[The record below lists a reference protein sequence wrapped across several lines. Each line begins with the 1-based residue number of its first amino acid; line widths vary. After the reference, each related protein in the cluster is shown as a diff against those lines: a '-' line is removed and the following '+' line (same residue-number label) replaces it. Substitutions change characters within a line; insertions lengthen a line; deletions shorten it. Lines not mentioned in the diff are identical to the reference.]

1 MYIELHCHSAYSFLD
16 GASLPEQ
23 LALTAANLGY
33 QALALTDHNGIYG
46 AMAFA
51 QEAKSLGLQ
60 AITGAELTLLD
71 GSHVTILAET
81 PEGYANLCR
90 LITEAHLRRAD
101 RRDPRLEFAAL
112 EALHEGL
119 IVLSGCRDGFLPQ
132 LLRREGRAAARACA
146 ERCRAVFGHENFF
159 VELQRNYVRGDLA
172 LTRALRDL
180 AHDVQLGVVASG
192 NVHYHARERHRLHDV
207 LVAIRHRTTLD
218 GSHGARRPNSEF
230 SLRPLEEV
238 TVLFRDC
245 PDAVATTVAIA
256 ARCRAFDL
264 TRDLGYGFPDF
275 RGADRT
281 PAPRALAEL
290 CRARLEERYARGTE
304 HRAEAER
311 RLEQELTLIE
321 HHQLSGFFLV
331 YHDLFDLAR
340 EVAADVRRGSRRATG
355 NLLPGRG
362 RGSSVSSIVCYLL
375 GLSHID
381 PVANRLFLGRFLNET
396 LASVPDIDLDFPRE
410 IREELIRRV
419 YTRYGAE
426 HVGLVCS
433 FPTYR
438 LRSAVREI
446 GKALDLPAGEIEQV
460 AKLADPKGL
469 PDGRSRSGGL
479 ADELDQ
485 LPGFQGR
492 RNAPLWKELC
502 ELAEEIAG
510 LPRHVSQHVGG
521 MIISS
526 RPLVELVPLERAAM
540 PDRVV
545 CQWDKD
551 SCDDARFIKIDFLA
565 LGMLSLV
572 EECVELVARREG
584 EPPDLSRIDFAD
596 QAVYD
601 RICRGD
607 TVGLFQIESRAQI
620 QMLRRTRPRDLED
633 LAVEVAIVRPGPIVG
648 GAVNPYVRRREEQRR
663 AREAGRP
670 YEPPVDHPLLRDVLA
685 ETLGVILYQ
694 DQVLQVCQA
703 LAGFTAGQAE
713 ALRRAM
719 SRRRSRE
726 LMAGF
731 WEEFRAGAATREV
744 TERVAAKLFAQVIAF
759 SEFGFPKS
767 HAAAFGLLAYQSA
780 WLRHYH
786 PAEYYCAL
794 FNNQPMGFYSLDA
807 LGRDAKRNGIEIRL
821 PDVNVSDVWCT
832 VERETLKDSGT
843 VAGNPKGLPDGR
855 GKGETRAV
863 RVGLGFIRDWSEE
876 TATAVVAEREQGGP
890 FRSVG
895 DVVRRAPPQLKRP
908 AIEHLVWVGGC
919 DGFGL
924 TRRGL
929 LWQVGLWLPPQSDPG
944 DEARRRRQLELPL
957 DQPFER
963 LRFGGLEAGERVLAE
978 YAVLGFAA
986 SGHPLQLLRG
996 ALPAGVVSSD
1006 RLPGLRHGSGVEV
1019 AGLVVARQRPET
1031 AKGFIFVLLEDEAG
1045 MVNVIVRPDVY
1056 QRHRPAIRGEP
1067 LLWVRGKL
1075 AKDDGT
1081 LNLLAEE
1088 VQGLTLRG
1096 MRDAG
1101 SEMRPHTTHPA
1112 SRIPHPDSPY
1122 AFLTTFRHV
1131 APESK
1136 DWG

>member
-1 MYIELHCHSAYSFLD
+1 MYIELHCHSAFSFLD

-23 LALTAANLGY
+23 LALTASQLGY
-33 QALALTDHNGIYG
+33 PALALTDHNGLYG
-46 AMAFA
+46 SMAFA
-51 QEAKSLGLQ
+51 HSCQKLGLQ

-71 GSHVTILAET
+71 GSHVTLLAET
-81 PEGYANLCR
+81 PAGYANLCR
-90 LITEAHLRRAD
+90 LITEAHLGRAD
-101 RRDPRLEFAAL
+101 RRDPRLDFASL
-112 EALHEGL
+112 EARHAGL
-119 IVLSGCRDGFLPQ
+119 IVLSGCRNGLVPGV
-132 LLRREGRAAARACA
+132 LRRDGPAAARRFA
-146 ERCRAVFGHENFF
+146 ERCRAVFGPERFF
-159 VELQRNYVRGDLA
+159 VELQRNYVRGDRALTLA
-172 LTRALRDL
+172 LKDL
-180 AHDVQLGVVASG
+180 ADCVQLGVVASG
-192 NVHYHARERHRLHDV
+192 NVHYHKRERHRLHDV

-218 GSHGARRPNSEF
+218 GSHNVRHANSEF
-230 SLRPLEEV
+230 FLRPPREVEE
-238 TVLFRDC
+238 LFRDC
-245 PDAVATTVAIA
+245 PDAVANTVQIA

-264 TRDLGYGFPDF
+264 TRDLGYSFPDF
-275 RGADRT
+275 RGADLT

-290 CRARLEERYARGTE
+290 CRAKLDVLYPAAGSP
-304 HRAEAER
+304 HRDGAVR

-321 HHQLSGFFLV
+321 HHRLSGFFLV

-340 EVAADVRRGSRRATG
+340 EVAADVRRGSRRAHA

-381 PVANRLFLGRFLNET
+381 PIANGLFLGRFLNDT

-419 YTRYGAE
+419 YKRYGDE

-438 LRSAVREI
+438 LRSTVREI
-446 GKALDLPAGEIEQV
+446 GKALDLPPGEIEQV
-460 AKLADPKGL
+460 AKLAD
-469 PDGRSRSGGL
+469 RRSGGL
-479 ADELDQ
+479 ADELEQ

-492 RNAPLWKELC
+492 TAAPLWKELC

-510 LPRHVSQHVGG
+510 LPRHISQHVGG
-521 MIISS
+521 MVISS
-526 RPLVELVPLERAAM
+526 RPLVEIVPLERAAM
-540 PDRVV
+540 ADRVV

-572 EECVELVARREG
+572 EECVELVAGRAG
-584 EPPDLSRIDFAD
+584 TPPDLSRIDFAD
-596 QAVYD
+596 AAVYD

-620 QMLRRTRPRDLED
+620 QMLRRTRPRNLED

-648 GAVNPYVRRREEQRR
+648 GAVNPYVRRREDQRR
-663 AREAGRP
+663 AHAAGRT
-670 YEPPVDHPLLRDVLA
+670 YEPPLDHPLLQEALA

-726 LMAGF
+726 LMAEF
-731 WEEFRAGAATREV
+731 WEEFRNGAAARGVPEATA
-744 TERVAAKLFAQVIAF
+744 ERVFTQVIAF

-807 LGRDAKRNGIEIRL
+807 LGRDAKRNDVEIL
-821 PDVNVSDVWCT
+821 PPDVNASDVWCT
-832 VERETLKDSGT
+832 IQRDSGL
-843 VAGNPKGLPDGR
+843 G
-855 GKGETRAV
+855 TRESGAV
-863 RVGLGFIRDWSEE
+863 RVGLGFVRDWSEE
-876 TATAVVAEREQGGP
+876 TATELVLERERRGP
-890 FRSVG
+890 FTSIG
-895 DVVRRAPPQLKRP
+895 DLARRAPPRLKRT

-919 DGFGL
+919 DGLGL
-924 TRRGL
+924 TRREL
-929 LWQVGLWLPPQSDPG
+929 LWQVGLWLPPEAARGSD
-944 DEARRRRQLELPL
+944 ARARRQLELAL
-957 DQPFER
+957 DHPHEG
-963 LRFGGLEAGERVLAE
+963 LRFGDLAAEERLLAE
-978 YAVLGFAA
+978 YAVLGFAPG
-986 SGHPLQLLRG
+986 GHPLSLLRG
-996 ALPAGVVSSD
+996 TLPAGVVQSD
-1006 RLPGLRHGSGVEV
+1006 ALSGREHATTVEV

-1031 AKGFIFVLLEDEAG
+1031 AKGFVFVLLEDEAG

-1056 QRHRPAIRGEP
+1056 ERYRPAIRGEP

-1081 LNLLAEE
+1081 VNVIAEE
-1088 VQGLTLRG
+1088 AKGLHCG
-1096 MRDAG
+1096 MRNVECGMEGQPDDSAFRTPH
-1101 SEMRPHTTHPA
+1101 SAFDFLRSMR
-1112 SRIPHPDSPY
+1112 R
-1122 AFLTTFRHV
+1122 V

>member
-1 MYIELHCHSAYSFLD
+1 M
-16 GASLPEQ
+16 
-23 LALTAANLGY
+23 
-33 QALALTDHNGIYG
+33 
-46 AMAFA
+46 
-51 QEAKSLGLQ
+51 
-60 AITGAELTLLD
+60 
-71 GSHVTILAET
+71 
-81 PEGYANLCR
+81 
-90 LITEAHLRRAD
+90 LRR
-101 RRDPRLEFAAL
+101 
-112 EALHEGL
+112 
-119 IVLSGCRDGFLPQ
+119 DGP
-132 LLRREGRAAARACA
+132 AAARRLA
-146 ERCRAVFGHENFF
+146 ERCRAVFGRENFY

-172 LTRALRDL
+172 LTRALK
-180 AHDVQLGVVASG
+180 DVADSVRLSVVASG
-192 NVHYHARERHRLHDV
+192 NVHYHKRERHRLHDV

-218 GSHGARRPNSEF
+218 GSHNVRHANSEF
-230 SLRPLEEV
+230 FLRPPQEVEE
-238 TVLFRDC
+238 LFRDC
-245 PDAVATTVAIA
+245 PDAVANTALIA
-256 ARCRAFDL
+256 ERCRAFDL
-264 TRDLGYGFPDF
+264 TRDLGYTFPDF
-275 RGADRT
+275 RGADLT

-290 CRARLEERYARGTE
+290 CRAKLEELYPAGSP
-304 HRAEAER
+304 HRDDALR

-321 HHQLSGFFLV
+321 HHRLSGFFLV

-340 EVAADVRRGSRRATG
+340 EVAADARRGSRRAHA

-381 PVANRLFLGRFLNET
+381 PIANGLFLGRFLNDT

-419 YTRYGAE
+419 YKRYGDE

-438 LRSAVREI
+438 LRSTVREI
-446 GKALDLPAGEIEQV
+446 GKALDLPLGEIEQV
-460 AKLADPKGL
+460 ARLAD
-469 PDGRSRSGGL
+469 RRSGGL
-479 ADELDQ
+479 ADELEQ

-492 RNAPLWKELC
+492 TAAPLWKELC

-510 LPRHVSQHVGG
+510 LPRHISQHVGG
-521 MIISS
+521 MVISS
-526 RPLVELVPLERAAM
+526 RPLVEIVPLERAAM
-540 PDRVV
+540 ADRVV

-572 EECVELVARREG
+572 EECVELVAGRAG
-584 EPPDLSRIDFAD
+584 TPPDLSRIDFAD
-596 QAVYD
+596 AAVYD

-620 QMLRRTRPRDLED
+620 QMLRRTRPRNLED

-648 GAVNPYVRRREEQRR
+648 GAVNPYVRRREDQRR
-663 AREAGRP
+663 ARAAGRT
-670 YEPPVDHPLLRDVLA
+670 YEPPLDHPLLEEALA

-726 LMAGF
+726 LMAEF
-731 WEEFRAGAATREV
+731 WEEFRDGA
-744 TERVAAKLFAQVIAF
+744 TERGVPEATAERVFTQVIAF

-807 LGRDAKRNGIEIRL
+807 LGRDAKRNDVEILL
-821 PDVNVSDVWCT
+821 PDVNESDVWCT
-832 VERETLKDSGT
+832 VLTPCPPLPFAALRASSSGE
-843 VAGNPKGLPDGR
+843 GGR
-855 GKGETRAV
+855 YAV
-863 RVGLGFIRDWSEE
+863 RVGLGFVRDWSEE
-876 TATAVVAEREQGGP
+876 TATELVLERERRGP
-890 FRSVG
+890 FTSIGDLARRS
-895 DVVRRAPPQLKRP
+895 PPRLKRT

-919 DGFGL
+919 DRLGL
-924 TRRGL
+924 TRREL
-929 LWQVGLWLPPQSDPG
+929 LWQVGLWLPPEAARGSD
-944 DEARRRRQLELPL
+944 ARARRQLELAL
-957 DQPFER
+957 DHPHEG
-963 LRFGGLEAGERVLAE
+963 LRFGGLAAEERLLAE
-978 YAVLGFAA
+978 YAVLGFAPG
-986 SGHPLQLLRG
+986 GHPLSLLRG
-996 ALPAGVVSSD
+996 TLPPGVVQSD
-1006 RLPGLRHGSGVEV
+1006 ALSGREHATTVEV

-1031 AKGFIFVLLEDEAG
+1031 AKGFVFVLLEDEAG

-1056 QRHRPAIRGEP
+1056 ERYRPAIRGEP

-1081 LNLLAEE
+1081 VNVIAEE
-1088 VQGLTLRG
+1088 AMGLKVGTRNAERG
-1096 MRDAG
+1096 TDSM
-1101 SEMRPHTTHPA
+1101 
-1112 SRIPHPDSPY
+1112 PDNSAF
-1122 AFLTTFRHV
+1122 AFLKSMRRV

>member
-1 MYIELHCHSAYSFLD
+1 MYIELHCHSAFSFLD

-23 LALTAANLGY
+23 LALTASQLGY
-33 QALALTDHNGIYG
+33 SAVALTDHNGLYG
-46 AMAFA
+46 SLAFA
-51 QEAKSLGLQ
+51 HEAKQLGIQ

-71 GSHVTILAET
+71 GSHVTLLAET

-90 LITEAHLRRAD
+90 LITETHLGRAD
-101 RRDPRLEFAAL
+101 RRDPRLDFASL
-112 EALHEGL
+112 EARHEGL
-119 IVLSGCRDGFLPQ
+119 IILSGCRTGLLPQ
-132 LLRREGRAAARACA
+132 RLQQAGVTAARRFA
-146 ERCRAVFGHENFF
+146 ERCRAVFGADRFF

-172 LTRALRDL
+172 LTRALKAIADD
-180 AHDVQLGVVASG
+180 AHLGVVASG
-192 NVHYHARERHRLHDV
+192 NVHYHARARHRLHDV

-218 GSHGARRPNSEF
+218 GSHSVRRPNSEF
-230 SLRPLEEV
+230 YLRRPEDV
-238 TVLFRDC
+238 TALFGDC
-245 PDAVATTVAIA
+245 PDAVANTRTLGE
-256 ARCRAFDL
+256 RCRAFDI

-275 RGADRT
+275 RGADRS
-281 PAPRALAEL
+281 PAPQALAEL
-290 CRARLEERYARGTE
+290 CRAMLEARYPEGSEQRD
-304 HRAEAER
+304 EAVR
-311 RLEQELTLIE
+311 RLAEELTLIE
-321 HHQLSGFFLV
+321 HHRLSGFFLV

-340 EVAADVRRGSRRATG
+340 EVAADVRRGSLRAG
-355 NLLPGRG
+355 ANLLPGRG

-381 PVANRLFLGRFLNET
+381 PIANRLFLGRFLNES

-419 YTRYGAE
+419 YKRYGDE
-426 HVGLVCS
+426 HVGLVCA

-446 GKALDLPAGEIEQV
+446 GKALDLPPGELEQV
-460 AKLADPKGL
+460 AKLAD
-469 PDGRSRSGGL
+469 RRSGGL
-479 ADELDQ
+479 ADELEQ
-485 LPGFQGR
+485 LPGFHGR
-492 RNAPLWKELC
+492 TKAPLWKELC

-526 RPLVELVPLERAAM
+526 RPLVEVVPLERAAM
-540 PDRVV
+540 EDRVV

-551 SCDDARFIKIDFLA
+551 SCDDARFVKIDFLA

-572 EECVELVARREG
+572 EESVELIATRQG
-584 EPPDLSRIDFAD
+584 APPDLSRIDFAD

-620 QMLRRTRPRDLED
+620 QMLRRTRPRNLED

-648 GAVNPYVRRREEQRR
+648 GAVNPYVRRREDERR
-663 AREAGRP
+663 ARARGRR
-670 YEPPVDHPLLRDVLA
+670 YEPPVDHPLLKDALA

-703 LAGFTAGQAE
+703 LAGFTPGQAE

-731 WEEFRAGAATREV
+731 WDEFREGAAARGVPEPV
-744 TERVAAKLFAQVIAF
+744 AERVFTQVIAF

-807 LGRDAKRNGIEIRL
+807 LGRDAKRNEVEIRL
-821 PDVNVSDVWCT
+821 PDVNLSDVWCT
-832 VERETLKDSGT
+832 VEGGKGRLK
-843 VAGNPKGLPDGR
+843 AGEGGR
-855 GKGETRAV
+855 GADAV

-876 TATAVVAEREQGGP
+876 TATAVVDERARGP

-895 DVVRRAPPQLKRP
+895 DFVRRAPPKLKRS

-924 TRRGL
+924 TRREL
-929 LWQVGLWLPPQSDPG
+929 LWQVGLWLPPEAEQG
-944 DEARRRRQLELPL
+944 GEARGRRQLELAL
-957 DQPFER
+957 DHPFER
-963 LRFGGLEAGERVLAE
+963 LRFGGLAADERLLAE

-986 SGHPLQLLRG
+986 SGHPLALLRDVLPPG
-996 ALPAGVVSSD
+996 VVQSDALP
-1006 RLPGLRHGSGVEV
+1006 RLEHGARVEV

-1031 AKGFIFVLLEDEAG
+1031 AKGFVFVLVEDVAG

-1056 QRHRPAIRGEP
+1056 REHRTAIRGEP

-1081 LNLLAEE
+1081 VNVLAEE
-1088 VQGLTLRG
+1088 AKGLHCG
-1096 MRDAG
+1096 FEDPPVESAIHNPQSAM
-1101 SEMRPHTTHPA
+1101 
-1112 SRIPHPDSPY
+1112 
-1122 AFLTTFRHV
+1122 AFLKSMRRV

>member
-1 MYIELHCHSAYSFLD
+1 MYSELHCHSAFSFLD

-23 LALTAANLGY
+23 LALAASQLGY
-33 QALALTDHNGIYG
+33 HALALTDHHGLYG
-46 AMAFA
+46 SMAFA
-51 QEAKSLGLQ
+51 QGSQKLGLQ

-71 GSHVTILAET
+71 GAHVTLLAET

-90 LITEAHLRRAD
+90 LITEAHLGRAD
-101 RRDPRLEFAAL
+101 RRDPRLDFASL
-112 EALHEGL
+112 EARHAGL
-119 IVLSGCRDGFLPQ
+119 IVLSGCRTGLLPGV
-132 LLRREGRAAARACA
+132 LRRDGPAAARRLA
-146 ERCRAVFGHENFF
+146 ERCRAVFGRENFY
-159 VELQRNYVRGDLA
+159 VELQRNYVRGDRALTLA
-172 LTRALRDL
+172 LKDL
-180 AHDVQLGVVASG
+180 ADSLQLGVVASG
-192 NVHYHARERHRLHDV
+192 NVHYHKRERHRLHDV

-218 GSHGARRPNSEF
+218 GSHNVRHANSEF
-230 SLRPLEEV
+230 FLRPPHEVEE
-238 TVLFRDC
+238 LFRDC
-245 PDAVATTVAIA
+245 PDAVANTIVLAE
-256 ARCRAFDL
+256 RCRAFDL
-264 TRDLGYGFPDF
+264 TRDLGYTFPDF
-275 RGADRT
+275 RGADLT

-290 CRARLEERYARGTE
+290 CRAKLEELYPTGSP
-304 HRAEAER
+304 HRDDALR

-321 HHQLSGFFLV
+321 HHRLSGFFLV

-340 EVAADVRRGSRRATG
+340 EVAADVRRGSRRAHA

-381 PVANRLFLGRFLNET
+381 PIANGLFLGRFLNDT

-419 YTRYGAE
+419 YKRYGDE

-438 LRSAVREI
+438 LRSTVREI
-446 GKALDLPAGEIEQV
+446 GKALDLPPGEIEQV
-460 AKLADPKGL
+460 ARLAD
-469 PDGRSRSGGL
+469 RRSGGL
-479 ADELDQ
+479 ADELEQ

-492 RNAPLWKELC
+492 TAAPLWKELC

-510 LPRHVSQHVGG
+510 LPRHISQHVGG
-521 MIISS
+521 MVISS
-526 RPLVELVPLERAAM
+526 RPLVEIVPLERAAM
-540 PDRVV
+540 ADRVV

-572 EECVELVARREG
+572 EECVELVAGREG
-584 EPPDLSRIDFAD
+584 TPPDLSRIDFAD
-596 QAVYD
+596 AAVYD

-620 QMLRRTRPRDLED
+620 QMLRRTRPRNLED

-648 GAVNPYVRRREEQRR
+648 GAVNPYVRRREDQRR
-663 AREAGRP
+663 ARAAGRN
-670 YEPPVDHPLLRDVLA
+670 YEPPLDHPLLEEALA

-726 LMAGF
+726 MMAEF
-731 WEEFRAGAATREV
+731 WEEFRDGAAARGVPET
-744 TERVAAKLFAQVIAF
+744 TAERVFTQVIAF

-786 PAEYYCAL
+786 PSEYYCAL

-807 LGRDAKRNGIEIRL
+807 LGRDANRNGVEIRL
-821 PDVNVSDVWCT
+821 PDVNSSDVWCT
-832 VERETLKDSGT
+832 VLTPCPPLPSGE
-843 VAGNPKGLPDGR
+843 GGR
-855 GKGETRAV
+855 YAV
-863 RVGLGFIRDWSEE
+863 RVGLGFVRDWSEE
-876 TATAVVAEREQGGP
+876 TATELVVERERRGP
-890 FRSVG
+890 FMSIG
-895 DVVRRAPPQLKRP
+895 DLARRAPPPLKRT

-919 DGFGL
+919 DSFGL
-924 TRRGL
+924 TRREL
-929 LWQVGLWLPPQSDPG
+929 LWQVGLWLPPEAARGSD
-944 DEARRRRQLELPL
+944 ARARRQLELAL
-957 DQPFER
+957 DHPHEG
-963 LRFGGLEAGERVLAE
+963 LRFGGLAAEERLLAE
-978 YAVLGFAA
+978 YAVLGFAPG
-986 SGHPLQLLRG
+986 GHPLSLLRG
-996 ALPAGVVSSD
+996 TLPPGVVQSD
-1006 RLPGLRHGSGVEV
+1006 ALSCREHATTVEV

-1031 AKGFIFVLLEDEAG
+1031 AKGFVFVLLEDEAG

-1056 QRHRPAIRGEP
+1056 ERYRPAIRGEP

-1081 LNLLAEE
+1081 VNVIAEHAR
-1088 VQGLTLRG
+1088 GLRLDGTGDGGRG
-1096 MRDAG
+1096 TSSTAP
-1101 SEMRPHTTHPA
+1101 SPVSRP
-1112 SRIPHPDSPY
+1112 SSPY
-1122 AFLTTFRHV
+1122 LFLKSMRRV
-1131 APESK
+1131 APDSK